1 MLPLDRPIQRLQKE
15 VSMKYN
21 ENKEYNP
28 ALRLLALPL
37 VAMAWAG
44 PIRTVRSPHLPP
56 SSIAFGDCKLVI
68 GVTPAD
74 NPVFKDF
81 SKAAINLASDTILIR
96 AGLSPEIDNPV
107 TVDVAVRTPAELLIF
122 RALHFMER
130 ENGDLW
136 LCAERSQG
144 PALKLGSCGLQLSMR
159 QPFCDDERA
168 DGACRAAARIVR
180 LSRGMI

>member
-1 MLPLDRPIQRLQKE
+1 
-15 VSMKYN
+15 MKYN

-37 VAMAWAG
+37 VAMAWVG

-74 NPVFKDF
+74 DPFFKNF
-81 SKAAINLASDTILIR
+81 SQAAIDLASDTILIR
-96 AGLSPEIDNPV
+96 AGLSPEIDNLV
-107 TVDVAVRTPAELLIF
+107 TVDVAMRTPSELLIF
-122 RALHFMER
+122 RALHFVER
-130 ENGDLW
+130 ENRELW
-136 LCAERSQG
+136 LCADRSRG
-144 PALKLGSCGLQLSMR
+144 PALKFGSCGLELRMR

-180 LSRGMI
+180 LSRGLI

>member
-15 VSMKYN
+15 VSMKDN
-21 ENKEYNP
+21 EHKEHNP
-28 ALRLLALPL
+28 VLRLLALPL

-44 PIRTVRSPHLPP
+44 PIRTVRSPYLPP

-74 NPVFKDF
+74 HPLFKDF
-81 SKAAINLASDTILIR
+81 SKAAIDLASDTILIR
-96 AGLSPEIDNPV
+96 AGLSPETDNPV
-107 TVDVAVRTPAELLIF
+107 TVDVAMRTPAELLIF
-122 RALHFMER
+122 RAHHFVER
-130 ENGDLW
+130 ANGELW
-136 LCAERSQG
+136 LCAEKSRG
-144 PALKLGSCGLQLSMR
+144 PAMKLASSGLEFRMR

-180 LSRGMI
+180 LSRGLI

>member
-1 MLPLDRPIQRLQKE
+1 
-15 VSMKYN
+15 MKYN

-44 PIRTVRSPHLPP
+44 PFRTVPSPHLPP

-74 NPVFKDF
+74 NPFFKDF
-81 SKAAINLASDTILIR
+81 SKAAIDLASDTILIR

-107 TVDVAVRTPAELLIF
+107 TVDAAVRTPAERLIC
-122 RALHFMER
+122 RELHFMER
-130 ENGDLW
+130 ANGDLW

-144 PALKLGSCGLQLSMR
+144 PALKLGSCGLELRMC

-180 LSRGMI
+180 LSRGQI

>member
-1 MLPLDRPIQRLQKE
+1 MLPLDRPIQRPQKE

-21 ENKEYNP
+21 ENKDYNP

-74 NPVFKDF
+74 DPVFKDF
-81 SKAAINLASDTILIR
+81 PKAAVDLASDTILIR
-96 AGLSPEIDNPV
+96 AGLSPEMDNPV
-107 TVDVAVRTPAELLIF
+107 RVDVAVRTPAELLVF
-122 RALHFMER
+122 CARHFVERA
-130 ENGDLW
+130 NGELW

-144 PALKLGSCGLQLSMR
+144 PALKLGSRGLELRMR
-159 QPFCDDERA
+159 QPFCDDERV
-168 DGACRAAARIVR
+168 DGACRAAARIIR
-180 LSRGMI
+180 LSRGQI

>member
-1 MLPLDRPIQRLQKE
+1 
-15 VSMKYN
+15 MKNN
-21 ENKEYNP
+21 EHKEYNP
-28 ALRLLALPL
+28 VLRLLALPL

-56 SSIAFGDCKLVI
+56 SSIVFGDCKLVI

-74 NPVFKDF
+74 HPLYKDF
-81 SKAAINLASDTILIR
+81 SKAAIDLASDTILIR
-96 AGLSPEIDNPV
+96 AGLSPEMDNLV
-107 TVDVAVRTPAELLIF
+107 TVDVAMRTPAELLVF
-122 RALHFMER
+122 CGHHFVER
-130 ENGDLW
+130 ENGELW
-136 LCAERSQG
+136 LCADRSLG

>member
-1 MLPLDRPIQRLQKE
+1 
-15 VSMKYN
+15 MKYN

-56 SSIAFGDCKLVI
+56 SSIAFRDCKLVI

-74 NPVFKDF
+74 NPVFEDF
-81 SKAAINLASDTILIR
+81 SKAAIDLASDTILIR
-96 AGLSPEIDNPV
+96 AGMSPETDNPV
-107 TVDVAVRTPAELLIF
+107 TVDVAMRTPAELLIF
-122 RALHFMER
+122 RARHFVER
-130 ENGDLW
+130 ENADLW

-144 PALKLGSCGLQLSMR
+144 PALKLGSCGLELSIR
-159 QPFCDDERA
+159 QPFGDDERI

-180 LSRGMI
+180 LSRGQI

>member
-1 MLPLDRPIQRLQKE
+1 
-15 VSMKYN
+15 MKYN

-74 NPVFKDF
+74 DPVFKDF
-81 SKAAINLASDTILIR
+81 PKAAVDLASDTILIR
-96 AGLSPEIDNPV
+96 AGLSPEMDNPV
-107 TVDVAVRTPAELLIF
+107 RVDVAVRTPAELLVF
-122 RALHFMER
+122 CARHFVERA
-130 ENGDLW
+130 NGELW

-144 PALKLGSCGLQLSMR
+144 PALKLGSRGLELRMR
-159 QPFCDDERA
+159 QPFCDDERV
-168 DGACRAAARIVR
+168 DGACRAAARIIR
-180 LSRGMI
+180 LSRGQI